1 MRSRRQNREFIN
13 FVMVP
18 RGLQVLHLVGE
29 GSAPGGGGH
38 QPRGNT
44 VLQESHQVQKQTFP
58 YSKNIKKIKKIYN
71 YRDSLQLFERN
82 ILSAKFAHFYINCLE
97 DFPSHTRISGPLQN
111 IIIIFSLLSE
121 LLAAG
126 ITPAVTL
133 YHWDLPE
140 ALQQQGNSIITFRW
154 HCSVSVQSNPARTI
168 SIAGGWLNASV
179 ADWFEEYARLCYT
192 EFGEEVKFW
201 ITLNEPKETS
211 IQGSKTEG

>member
-1 MRSRRQNREFIN
+1 MRIFT
-13 FVMVP
+13 
-18 RGLQVLHLVGE
+18 L
-29 GSAPGGGGH
+29 
-38 QPRGNT
+38 T
-44 VLQESHQVQKQTFP
+44 VWRIFP
-58 YSKNIKKIKKIYN
+58 PTPASQDLYK
-71 YRDSLQLFERN
+71 
-82 ILSAKFAHFYINCLE
+82 
-97 DFPSHTRISGPLQN
+97 T

-154 HCSVSVQSNPARTI
+154 HCSVSVQSNPARAI